1 MFNKQQI
8 KSQSISFCMVV
19 GPTISIAKIP
29 IQCAIQSSMEFFC
42 LQWGKV
48 FLKHIGNI
56 DILIFKLQGAAKNR
70 YYRYKSFVQYWLI
83 LVDCD
88 TKIQKNESI

>member
-1 MFNKQQI
+1 
-8 KSQSISFCMVV
+8 MVV

-42 LQWGKV
+42 LQRGKV

-56 DILIFKLQGAAKNR
+56 DILIFQIAGSCQKPLLPIQEFCA
-70 YYRYKSFVQYWLI
+70 I
-83 LVDCD
+83 LTD
-88 TKIQKNESI
+88 IGRL